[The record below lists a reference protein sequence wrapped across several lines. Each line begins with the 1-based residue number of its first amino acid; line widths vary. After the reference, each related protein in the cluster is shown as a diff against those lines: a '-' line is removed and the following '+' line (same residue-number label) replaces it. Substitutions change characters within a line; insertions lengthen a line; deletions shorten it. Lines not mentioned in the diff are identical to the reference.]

1 MSDTDVA
8 AAVPAARGGGR
19 GSLRRLLIT
28 VGITNAA
35 LYAMYIGVI
44 QVLLPLQIEGIDR
57 AHKVSAFG
65 LISGVSA
72 IFAAVFN
79 PVGGALSD
87 RSRSRF
93 GRRAPW
99 LIGGAAAIIVA
110 LVILGN
116 ASTLLLILVGWCLA
130 QAVANCY
137 QAALTA
143 IVPDRVPEQRRGTA
157 SGVIGVATSVGAVA
171 GIGLAGRFAAH
182 LSWGYLALGI
192 VLALTAVMFVT
203 ATTDPS
209 SAGMPRPP
217 RDGRPLTARLW
228 AFASALRHRDF
239 AWVFAGRAGMI
250 LGYFLVS
257 GYELYIL
264 TDYIPLPHG
273 LRPATGV
280 TILAAISTLCS
291 ILAAAV
297 AGPLSDRLD
306 RRKVFVFVSAAISG
320 GAMILP
326 IVSPSF
332 GTMIVFAVLAGLAFG
347 SYMAVDTAIVT
358 LVLPRR
364 EDAARDL
371 GILNIANAGPQ
382 IIAPLVAA
390 LVIDNLGG
398 YRSLFAAGGLVA
410 TAGAFAILPV
420 RSVR

>member
-1 MSDTDVA
+1 
-8 AAVPAARGGGR
+8 
-19 GSLRRLLIT
+19 
-28 VGITNAA
+28 
-35 LYAMYIGVI
+35 
-44 QVLLPLQIEGIDR
+44 
-57 AHKVSAFG
+57 
-65 LISGVSA
+65 
-72 IFAAVFN
+72 VFN

-87 RSRSRF
+87 RTRSRF

-143 IVPDRVPEQRRGTA
+143 IVPDRVPVQRRGTA

-209 SAGMPRPP
+209 SAGIPRPS
-217 RDGRPLTARLW
+217 RDGRPLTARLA
-228 AFASALRHRDF
+228 AFGSALRHHDF

-264 TDYIPLPHG
+264 TDYIPLPDG
-273 LRPATGV
+273 MRPATGV

-326 IVSPSF
+326 IVSPAF

-390 LVIDNLGG
+390 VVIDNLGG

-410 TAGAFAILPV
+410 IAGAFAILPV

>member
-1 MSDTDVA
+1 MAGADVA
-8 AAVPAARGGGR
+8 AAVPAARGGR
-19 GSLRRLLIT
+19 GSLRLLLIT
-28 VGITNAA
+28 VGIANAA

-87 RSRSRF
+87 RTRSRF

-99 LIGGAAAIIVA
+99 LIGGAAGIIVA
-110 LVILGN
+110 LVVLGS
-116 ASTLLLILVGWCLA
+116 AGTLLLILVGWCLA

-143 IVPDRVPEQRRGTA
+143 IVPDRVPEHRRGTA
-157 SGVIGVATSVGAVA
+157 SGVIGIATSVGAVA

-209 SAGMPRPP
+209 SAGMPKPQ
-217 RDGRPLTARLW
+217 RDGRPLTARL
-228 AFASALRHRDF
+228 ASFASALRHRDF
-239 AWVFAGRAGMI
+239 AWVFGGRAGMI

-273 LRPATGV
+273 LRPAAGV
-280 TILAAISTLCS
+280 TILAAISTMCS
-291 ILAAAV
+291 IVAAAV

-306 RRKVFVFVSAAISG
+306 RRKIFVFVSAAISG

-326 IVSPSF
+326 IVSPTF

-347 SYMAVDTAIVT
+347 SYMAVDMAIVT

-410 TAGAFAILPV
+410 IAGAFAILPV

>member
-1 MSDTDVA
+1 MADTDVA
-8 AAVPAARGGGR
+8 AAVPAARGGR

-28 VGITNAA
+28 VGIANAA

-44 QVLLPLQIEGIDR
+44 QILLPLQIEGIDR
-57 AHKVSAFG
+57 AHKVSVFG

-87 RSRSRF
+87 RTRSRF

-99 LIGGAAAIIVA
+99 LIGGAAAIIAA

-116 ASTLLLILVGWCLA
+116 ASTLLLILTGWCLA

-143 IVPDRVPEQRRGTA
+143 IVPDRVPEHRRGTA

-171 GIGLAGRFAAH
+171 GVGLAGRFAAH

-209 SAGMPRPP
+209 SAGLPRPA
-217 RDGRPLTARLW
+217 RDGRPLTARLA
-228 AFASALRHRDF
+228 AFVSALRHRDF

-250 LGYFLVS
+250 LGYFLVA

-273 LRPATGV
+273 VRPATGV
-280 TILAAISTLCS
+280 TILAATSTLCS
-291 ILAAAV
+291 ILAAAL
-297 AGPLSDRLD
+297 AGPLSDRLN

-326 IVSPSF
+326 IVSPTF

-364 EDAARDL
+364 ENAGRDL

-382 IIAPLVAA
+382 IIAPFAAA
-390 LVIDNLGG
+390 LVIENLGG

-410 TAGAFAILPV
+410 IAGAFAILPV